1 MSNWKLINKTY
12 LYDGTFD
19 GLLTIIF
26 NCYCDKCFPQKIL
39 PEYDYIENFLDNIT
53 LIKTDYSKSKRIFN
67 GIENNISHK
76 ALYNSYYA
84 FLSDNSEKE
93 INILKYVC
101 TGFDQGPKIDNMIT
115 LSYVYKVINM
125 RKRALGECH
134 KLKGL
139 LRFIEVGDNMFY
151 ASIHPDNNI
160 IEALGHHFINRLP
173 SQNFII
179 HDKFRL

>member
-1 MSNWKLINKTY
+1 ML
-12 LYDGTFD
+12 
-19 GLLTIIF
+19 
-26 NCYCDKCFPQKIL
+26 
-39 PEYDYIENFLDNIT
+39 
-53 LIKTDYSKSKRIFN
+53 
-67 GIENNISHK
+67 
-76 ALYNSYYA
+76 
-84 FLSDNSEKE
+84 
-93 INILKYVC
+93 
-101 TGFDQGPKIDNMIT
+101 T

-173 SQNFII
+173 S
-179 HDKFRL
+179 